1 MNKYYKAYEKR
12 YKQMYELK
20 GLWEVSDRTPEVI
33 NTILKYNINKNDK
46 ILELGCGEGR
56 DAFYLLDNG
65 YNLLAVDYSKTVINK
80 CNELTNNKYVNNF
93 RQFDLIEDKLNDKF
107 DFIYSVAVIH
117 MFVEE
122 NHRDAF
128 YKFIR
133 EHLKDDSIALII
145 SMGDGDT
152 EFKTD
157 INKAFDDTMRK
168 NVNSGMEVMVATTS
182 CRVKNLLN
190 MRKEIIKNE
199 LKILDEKI
207 IDDVPNFDKCISFIV
222 KK

>member
-1 MNKYYKAYEKR
+1 
-12 YKQMYELK
+12 
-20 GLWEVSDRTPEVI
+20 
-33 NTILKYNINKNDK
+33 
-46 ILELGCGEGR
+46 
-56 DAFYLLDNG
+56 
-65 YNLLAVDYSKTVINK
+65 
-80 CNELTNNKYVNNF
+80 
-93 RQFDLIEDKLNDKF
+93 
-107 DFIYSVAVIH
+107 

-133 EHLKDDSIALII
+133 EHLKDDGIALII

-157 INKAFDDTMRK
+157 TNKAFDDTMRK
-168 NVNSGMEVMVATTS
+168 NVNSGMKVMVAATS